1 MENQSL
7 NRAWGTEE
15 EELLFRLLQESL
27 RALPRTV
34 PEQPPPQV
42 EDEPQ
47 QHYEEVRM
55 RTQAPQPETVA
66 EQLPPQAEVEPQQNY
81 WEVRLRALAPQPQ
94 PRIVAEQL
102 PPNAQAESQQHYGR
116 VRLREL
122 APHWSADED
131 QMLINWLEAEG
142 NDLRECDVTQSP
154 IPNRTIS
161 AVFRRISEKLNEAAV
176 AVAAAAASAAAA
188 AALQLLEQASISPT
202 QEEPLEPP
210 APEPRTVPS
219 TEQLID
225 EIINTQGGAA
235 LAAWLNQP
243 IPREICDAAEGAYWT
258 IRETRLLRE
267 TMSGRHITSWVGI
280 ARVFPGKTPIQC
292 AVQYHR
298 IKSEDLAGGKILH
311 TSLAIK
317 TVIILEAD
325 HLNPCQDQPVSG
337 DKLDPFYNFPKST
350 SVMYEY
356 HVIDVCRTMNLMGR
370 KVTFGPI
377 ISFVYHS

>member
-7 NRAWGTEE
+7 NRAWATEE

-27 RALPRTV
+27 RELPRTV
-34 PEQPPPQV
+34 AEQPPPQV

-47 QHYEEVRM
+47 QHYGEVRQS
-55 RTQAPQPETVA
+55 TQAPQPQTVV
-66 EQLPPQAEVEPQQNY
+66 EQLPPQAKVEPQQNY
-81 WEVRLRALAPQPQ
+81 WEARLRALAPQLR
-94 PRIVAEQL
+94 PRTVAEQL
-102 PPNAQAESQQHYGR
+102 PPRAGVEPQHYGGA
-116 VRLREL
+116 RLREL

-142 NDLRECDVTQSP
+142 NDLRECDVAQSP

-176 AVAAAAASAAAA
+176 AVAAADAAATAAAA
-188 AALQLLEQASISPT
+188 IQLLEQASISPT
-202 QEEPLEPP
+202 QEEEPLEQP
-210 APEPRTVPS
+210 APEPRAMPS
-219 TEQLID
+219 TQQLID
-225 EIINTQGGAA
+225 EIINSQGGAA

-258 IRETRLLRE
+258 IRETKLLRE

-325 HLNPCQDQPVSG
+325 HLNPCQDQPISG

-350 SVMYEY
+350 SDMY
-356 HVIDVCRTMNLMGR
+356 
-370 KVTFGPI
+370 
-377 ISFVYHS
+377 